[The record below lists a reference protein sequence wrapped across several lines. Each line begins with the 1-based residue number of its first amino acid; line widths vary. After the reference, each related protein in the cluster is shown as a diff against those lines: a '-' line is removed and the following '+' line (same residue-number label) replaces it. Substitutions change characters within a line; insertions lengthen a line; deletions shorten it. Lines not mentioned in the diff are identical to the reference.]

1 MGPATA
7 WRSSGPSSSL
17 TSAAVVVLLHVALGV
32 VLLQF
37 ESVRTA
43 VTAAAPVMVTLISP
57 PLEKPKVVPKP
68 LPPPPPPPPKPKPQ
82 PKARPKPRP
91 APQPPVITAQPQAP
105 STYTAPP
112 PPPAPEPLPPIE
124 APVEP
129 VAVAPVV
136 APAPAPVIPPR
147 YNAAYLNNPPPA
159 YPLESRQMGE
169 EGRVV
174 LRVFV
179 NEAGLPQDIQ
189 VRSSSGFDRLD
200 VTAQETVRRWRF
212 VPARRGDSAIGAW
225 VLVPMTFKLR
235 N

>member
-7 WRSSGPSSSL
+7 WRSTGASSRWA
-17 TSAAVVVLLHVALGV
+17 SAAIVVVLHVALGV

-43 VTAAAPVMVTLISP
+43 VTAAAPVMATLISP
-57 PLEKPKVVPKP
+57 PLEKPKVLTKP
-68 LPPPPPPPPKPKPQ
+68 LPPPPKPKPQ
-82 PKARPKPRP
+82 VQRKPRP
-91 APQPPVITAQPQAP
+91 APQPPVITAQPEAP

-112 PPPAPEPLPPIE
+112 PPPTPEPLPPIE

-136 APAPAPVIPPR
+136 ASAPPAPVIPPR
-147 YNAAYLNNPPPA
+147 FNAAYLNNPPPA
-159 YPLESRQMGE
+159 YPLESRRMGE

-179 NEAGLPQDIQ
+179 NEGGLPQEIQ
-189 VRSSSGFDRLD
+189 VSTSSGFERLD
-200 VTAQETVRRWRF
+200 TTAQETVRRWRF
-212 VPARRGDSAIGAW
+212 APARRGDSAVGAW

>member
-1 MGPATA
+1 MGPSTA
-7 WRSSGPSSSL
+7 WRSTGPSSRL
-17 TSAAVVVLLHVALGV
+17 ASAAVVVVLHVVLGAA
-32 VLLQF
+32 LLQF

-43 VTAAAPVMVTLISP
+43 VTAAAPVMATLISP
-57 PLEKPKVVPKP
+57 PLEKPKVLPKP
-68 LPPPPPPPPKPKPQ
+68 LPPPPKPKPQ
-82 PKARPKPRP
+82 VQRKPRP
-91 APQPPVITAQPQAP
+91 APQPPVITAQPEAP

-112 PPPAPEPLPPIE
+112 PPPMPDPLPPIE
-124 APVEP
+124 EP

-136 APAPAPVIPPR
+136 ASAPPAPMIPPR
-147 YNAAYLNNPPPA
+147 FNAAYLNNPPPA

-179 NEAGLPQDIQ
+179 NEAGVPQEIQ
-189 VRSSSGFDRLD
+189 VRTSSGFGRLD
-200 VTAQETVRRWRF
+200 TTAQETVRRWKF
-212 VPARRGDSAIGAW
+212 VPARRGDSAVGAW

>member
-1 MGPATA
+1 LA
-7 WRSSGPSSSL
+7 
-17 TSAAVVVLLHVALGV
+17 SAAVVVLLHVALGV

-43 VTAAAPVMVTLISP
+43 VTAAAPVMATLISP
-57 PLEKPKVVPKP
+57 PPEKPKVLPKP
-68 LPPPPPPPPKPKPQ
+68 LPPPPKPKP
-82 PKARPKPRP
+82 RPEVRHKPRP

-112 PPPAPEPLPPIE
+112 PPPAPDPLPPIE

-129 VAVAPVV
+129 VAAAPVV
-136 APAPAPVIPPR
+136 ASAPAPAPAPVVPPR
-147 YNAAYLNNPPPA
+147 FNAAYLNNPPPA

-179 NEAGLPQDIQ
+179 NEGGLPQEIQ
-189 VRSSSGFDRLD
+189 VRTSSGFERLD
-200 VTAQETVRRWRF
+200 ITAQETVRRWKF
-212 VPARRGDSAIGAW
+212 VPARRGDSAVGAW

>member
-7 WRSSGPSSSL
+7 WRSTGPSSKL
-17 TSAAVVVLLHVALGV
+17 ASAAVVVVLHVALGV

-43 VTAAAPVMVTLISP
+43 VTAAAPVMATLISP
-57 PLEKPKVVPKP
+57 PPEKAKVLPKP
-68 LPPPPPPPPKPKPQ
+68 LPPPPPKPKPQ
-82 PKARPKPRP
+82 VRHKPRP
-91 APQPPVITAQPQAP
+91 APQPPVITAQPETP

-136 APAPAPVIPPR
+136 APPAPVTPPR
-147 YNAAYLNNPPPA
+147 FNAAYLNNPPPA

-179 NEAGLPQDIQ
+179 NELGLPQEIQ
-189 VRSSSGFDRLD
+189 VRTSSGFERLD
-200 VTAQETVRRWRF
+200 ITAQDTVRRWKF
-212 VPARRGDSAIGAW
+212 APARRGDSAVGAW